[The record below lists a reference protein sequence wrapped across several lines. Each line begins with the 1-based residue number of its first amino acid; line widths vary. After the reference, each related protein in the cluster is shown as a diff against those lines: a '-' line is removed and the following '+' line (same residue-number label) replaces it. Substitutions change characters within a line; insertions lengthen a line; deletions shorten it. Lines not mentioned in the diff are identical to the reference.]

1 MAKLGSLKMI
11 DPRKA
16 AKAPDALGQRIAV
29 AAFDVHRAV
38 GPGFAA
44 TVYKQCLVAELRAGG
59 MDVETDVTFPLTY
72 KTVTIE
78 NAFTADIVVNGT
90 ALIVVRAEPRSDDQK
105 DQLASFLKA
114 SGKAEAYL
122 MNFGLKDMRQGIARA
137 AVRPAQIS
145 FGAPDADKMN

>member
-1 MAKLGSLKMI
+1 VAKLGNIKMI

-16 AKAPDALGQRIAV
+16 AKGSDALGQRIAQ

-38 GPGFAA
+38 GPGFAPG
-44 TVYKQCLVAELRAGG
+44 VYKQCLAAGLREAG
-59 MDVETDVTFPLTY
+59 MAVETDVAIPLAY
-72 KTVTIE
+72 KTITIDH
-78 NAFTADIVVNGT
+78 AFTADIVVNGT
-90 ALIVVRAEPRSDDQK
+90 AVIVVRAEPKSDDHK

-114 SGKAEAYL
+114 SGKTEAYL

-137 AVRPAQIS
+137 TVRPAQIS

>member
-1 MAKLGSLKMI
+1 MAKLGNLKMV

-16 AKAPDALGQRIAV
+16 AKASDALGQRLAH

-38 GPGFAA
+38 GPGFSAA
-44 TVYKQCLVAELRAGG
+44 VYKQCLAAELRAAG
-59 MDVETDVTFPLTY
+59 MDVETDVAFPLTY
-72 KTVTIE
+72 KTITVE
-78 NAFTADIVVNGT
+78 GAFAADIVVNGL
-90 ALIVVRAEPRSDDQK
+90 ALIVVRAEPRSDDHK

-114 SGKAEAYL
+114 SGKTEAYL

-137 AVRPAQIS
+137 VVRPAQIS